1 MDVSLRRAFTLV
13 ELLVVIAIIGIL
25 IALLLPAV
33 QAAREAAR
41 RAQCTNNLKQLGL
54 ALHNY
59 HDQWHLFPPSES
71 RPETNKVAINSAGN
85 GGAYVNWV
93 ILILPFMEQQPL
105 YDQFNRNL
113 PISDVANAVPRSQ
126 KLSTMLCPS
135 DPYNQ
140 VPFNGTAYSRTASF
154 GDNWARGNYA
164 ANGSL
169 CHRLYS
175 TSETWYGAFA
185 DSGGWQLLDR
195 RGAMGVNASV
205 GIAGILDG
213 TSNTIL
219 VGEIRAGFVT
229 ADERGTWAL
238 GNAAGSSL
246 WAHGG
251 MYGDDYGINSRELNA
266 DDNAGC
272 QPARDAAGSAEALRD
287 RGMACYPNGSS
298 NQQGMRSL
306 HPGGGNVCLAD
317 GSTRFISETIQV
329 RPSSTTTPSVWDR
342 LNLSADNQPLSA
354 DSF

>member
-1 MDVSLRRAFTLV
+1 MNISRRCAFTLV

-59 HDQWHLFPPSES
+59 HDQWHTFPPSES
-71 RPETNKVAINSAGN
+71 RPSSGYSTS
-85 GGAYVNWV
+85 GAYLNWV

-105 YDQFNRNL
+105 YDEFNRNL
-113 PISDVANAVPRSQ
+113 PISDAANAVPRGRQ
-126 KLSTMLCPS
+126 LSTMLCPS
-135 DPYNQ
+135 DPYNRT
-140 VPFNGTAYSRTASF
+140 PFNGSANSRTASL
-154 GDNWARGNYA
+154 GDGWARGNYA

-169 CHRLYS
+169 AFRRYS
-175 TSETWYGAFA
+175 STDTWCAAYPESA
-185 DSGGWQLLDR
+185 GWRQPGR
-195 RGAMGVNASV
+195 IGVMGVNSSV

-213 TSNTIL
+213 TSNTLL
-219 VGEIRAGFVT
+219 VGEIRAGIVT

-238 GNAAGSSL
+238 GSAAGSSL

-251 MYGDDYGINSRELNA
+251 MYGDAYGINCRSLNA
-266 DDNAGC
+266 DDTLGC
-272 QPARDAAGSAEALRD
+272 SAAISAAGSEEALRD
-287 RGMACYPNGSS
+287 LGMSCYSS
-298 NQQGMRSL
+298 GDGNQQGMRSL